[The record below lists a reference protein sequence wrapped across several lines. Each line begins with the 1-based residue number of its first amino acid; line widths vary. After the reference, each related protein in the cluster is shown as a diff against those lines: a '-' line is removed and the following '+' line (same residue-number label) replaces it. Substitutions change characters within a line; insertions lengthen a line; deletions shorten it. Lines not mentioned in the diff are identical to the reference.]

1 MSTQV
6 QFISFQTLL
15 QLVTLISRSGPLR
28 SLVTRLRSV
37 NWSKLGTRIQNM
49 NTSKHLL
56 PFDSFISFSLSRLLD
71 VTMFYSKIKL
81 GLFLFVTTNL
91 VLYKICRVNSPV
103 MQKNLLAPPPNL
115 KCIHC
120 IFEFSPPFYRK
131 GPMTYEDANAKCWHL
146 WSNIIC

>member
-1 MSTQV
+1 MA
-6 QFISFQTLL
+6 FL

-91 VLYKICRVNSPV
+91 VLYKICKVNSPV
-103 MQKNLLAPPPNL
+103 MQKNLLAPPPKILNASVVFVL
-115 KCIHC
+115 
-120 IFEFSPPFYRK
+120 SAPFYRK
-131 GPMTYEDANAKCWHL
+131 GLCLFAQ
-146 WSNIIC
+146 